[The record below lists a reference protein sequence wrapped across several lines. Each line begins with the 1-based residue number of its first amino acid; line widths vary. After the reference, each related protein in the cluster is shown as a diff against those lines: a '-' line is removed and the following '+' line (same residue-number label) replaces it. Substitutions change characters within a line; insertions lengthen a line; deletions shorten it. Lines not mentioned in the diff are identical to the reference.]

1 MSLHTRSFYRCL
13 ESLRREA
20 VQTYGFTMPQVV
32 ALLRSLRA
40 EHGPEGAR
48 ELIRSHYW
56 RDYVSA

>member
-1 MSLHTRSFYRCL
+1 
-13 ESLRREA
+13 
-20 VQTYGFTMPQVV
+20 MPQVV

-56 RDYVSA
+56 RDYVST